1 MQTDAS
7 SNTTVLCFACHQHM
21 WEWPSLSF
29 VDCSLRVHAAGTR
42 GMQNAVAS
50 FTQWDRARCSACLA
64 YVTHFPHACL
74 SSVCLRSVSAADTS
88 SSKPPGDS
96 TSAADEA
103 AVDSADPWGFPALA
117 AAAPAAADATAPPAA
132 AAGAGDEAAAMTA
145 AVQRSSSPEG
155 LEQITLAAPVSPVES
170 PFLAG
175 AALASCSKNSSPAG
189 NALSRGGSRADSS
202 SSAAARTAAAGNS
215 SSSSSR
221 RLSAAGRQQQ
231 QQLVST
237 SSSGGARS
245 PLGDTAQ
252 QGPSTSGASG
262 AGIVQQRQSAGF
274 DTLDSALLPPLD
286 ADAESTGGQECWQ
299 QCCAD
304 LRVAEEACCLCCA
317 AASLP
322 CMQSLKGCAVVLCL
336 LITQ

>member
-1 MQTDAS
+1 
-7 SNTTVLCFACHQHM
+7 
-21 WEWPSLSF
+21 
-29 VDCSLRVHAAGTR
+29 
-42 GMQNAVAS
+42 
-50 FTQWDRARCSACLA
+50 
-64 YVTHFPHACL
+64 
-74 SSVCLRSVSAADTS
+74 
-88 SSKPPGDS
+88 
-96 TSAADEA
+96 
-103 AVDSADPWGFPALA
+103 
-117 AAAPAAADATAPPAA
+117 
-132 AAGAGDEAAAMTA
+132 
-145 AVQRSSSPEG
+145 VQRSSSPEG

-189 NALSRGGSRADSS
+189 KALSRGGSRAHSS

-231 QQLVST
+231 QLVGT

-245 PLGDTAQ
+245 PLGDGAQ

-286 ADAESTGGQECWQ
+286 ADAESTGAQQCWQ
-299 QCCAD
+299 QCCVD
-304 LRVAEEACCLCCA
+304 SGCRGQVLSSCL
-317 AASLP
+317 
-322 CMQSLKGCAVVLCL
+322 VVQQPVCHARSHLNL
-336 LITQ
+336 YEL